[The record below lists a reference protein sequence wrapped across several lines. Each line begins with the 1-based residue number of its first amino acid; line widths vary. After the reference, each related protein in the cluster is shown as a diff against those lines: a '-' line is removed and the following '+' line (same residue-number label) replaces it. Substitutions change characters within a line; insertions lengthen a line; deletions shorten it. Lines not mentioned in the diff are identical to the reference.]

1 MSQHHV
7 VPVRVYI
14 TIFLSLLVLTGVTVF
29 VAFID
34 LGRMSDVVAM
44 AIAFTKASLVILYFM
59 HVRYSNALI
68 GLSVVA
74 GIAFLAIFVFFTMS
88 DYMTRTFF
96 QLFSISV

>member
-7 VPVRVYI
+7 VPLRVYFA
-14 TIFLSLLVLTGVTVF
+14 IFLSLMVLTAVTVF

-59 HVRYSNALI
+59 HVRYSPALV

-96 QLFSISV
+96 ELFAL

>member
-14 TIFLSLLVLTGVTVF
+14 AIFLTLMVLTAVTVV

-44 AIAFTKASLVILYFM
+44 AIAFSKAALVILYFM
-59 HVRYSNALI
+59 HVRYSPPLV

-74 GIAFLAIFVFFTMS
+74 GLAFLAIFVFFTMS

-96 QLFSISV
+96 ELFKL